1 MTKAIE
7 IVCGYRGTG
16 SIPPPDVAP
25 SSRVRTEFS
34 ATLFTG
40 DARDW
45 IAYLSR
51 GAQSRTELGLSGT
64 VVFGG
69 GGVIVEADNPESTW
83 FCSMLTAGIAR
94 LGELARGKPNVHLEL
109 SSLASRNA
117 HAGPYKVRLSRSV
130 PTVATLEVDA
140 WQEPSQSTLVINR
153 GLMLALRE
161 ALNAC
166 DLTAEQ
172 ALGLLW
178 PVVSQFI
185 VHLAFPGNP
194 RNRYAAKID
203 VVARFAY
210 VAVNVLYEVDHA
222 GALLGTLLGET
233 LERVLAT
240 TTGRDRKQIRER
252 DEYLRFL
259 RSISFVLRARPFDE
273 YEGELK
279 ISAREYLDG
288 KYTRLSL
295 AGAMPDMEAWRSPM
309 LLDETSTN
317 PKVKAPKV
325 GRYGVADQ
333 PDLEAWDCVVKP
345 LRELGFVLLRQV
357 GVGDFGR
364 VYEARNLGNPRL
376 PARVAL
382 KVDKFFGK
390 KKHAILAAELAMR
403 VGQDLAPATQLIRLY
418 DTGKVHRKRFTYH
431 VLQLVDGETVDGLVG
446 AVECEHSSL
455 AGPPRGRR
463 SILDLRR
470 ELAARIGLA
479 SALPKPM
486 PSRGV
491 AFRFG
496 LSPAMLLDLLT
507 EMLTCLEEVHLLGYA
522 MNDLKNDNMMISR
535 RGQLK
540 GIDLDSFSPITSPRD
555 KFTDFLFLAASLVL
569 VTLRAPAPH
578 VRHIVDNW
586 RELQDDEGRLREAL
600 TSAWPD
606 AVVTSLSEGRLPQE
620 ALIDV
625 LVRLIVRSKRLTYAL
640 EPATFSRDIG
650 DLVAVK
656 RRLLQE
662 DLVID

>member
-1 MTKAIE
+1 M
-7 IVCGYRGTG
+7 
-16 SIPPPDVAP
+16 AP

-94 LGELARGKPNVHLEL
+94 LGELARRKPNVHLEL

-117 HAGPYKVRLSRSV
+117 DAGPYKVRLSRSV

-279 ISAREYLDG
+279 ISVN
-288 KYTRLSL
+288 
-295 AGAMPDMEAWRSPM
+295 
-309 LLDETSTN
+309 TSTAN
-317 PKVKAPKV
+317 
-325 GRYGVADQ
+325 
-333 PDLEAWDCVVKP
+333 
-345 LRELGFVLLRQV
+345 
-357 GVGDFGR
+357 
-364 VYEARNLGNPRL
+364 
-376 PARVAL
+376 
-382 KVDKFFGK
+382 
-390 KKHAILAAELAMR
+390 
-403 VGQDLAPATQLIRLY
+403 T
-418 DTGKVHRKRFTYH
+418 H
-431 VLQLVDGETVDGLVG
+431 V
-446 AVECEHSSL
+446 
-455 AGPPRGRR
+455 
-463 SILDLRR
+463 
-470 ELAARIGLA
+470 
-479 SALPKPM
+479 
-486 PSRGV
+486 
-491 AFRFG
+491 
-496 LSPAMLLDLLT
+496 
-507 EMLTCLEEVHLLGYA
+507 
-522 MNDLKNDNMMISR
+522 
-535 RGQLK
+535 
-540 GIDLDSFSPITSPRD
+540 
-555 KFTDFLFLAASLVL
+555 
-569 VTLRAPAPH
+569 
-578 VRHIVDNW
+578 
-586 RELQDDEGRLREAL
+586 
-600 TSAWPD
+600 
-606 AVVTSLSEGRLPQE
+606 
-620 ALIDV
+620 
-625 LVRLIVRSKRLTYAL
+625 
-640 EPATFSRDIG
+640 
-650 DLVAVK
+650 
-656 RRLLQE
+656 
-662 DLVID
+662 